1 MSKFSWKRVGN
12 FVNTYCESLFFTTIL
27 GLLVV
32 IFVFGATLKKNRLHE
47 NNQPIIYTVD
57 NQDSYVIGTV
67 ESKYRFDEDNYI
79 MVLDGGRMY
88 KITFQQYE
96 QIETG
101 DKVFSYIKETSEE

>member
-1 MSKFSWKRVGN
+1 MNKFSRTRVGN
-12 FVNTYCESLFFTTIL
+12 FIYTYSESIFFTTLL
-27 GLLVV
+27 GLLLSILVV
-32 IFVFGATLKKNRLHE
+32 KVTPKISNVSESNK
-47 NNQPIIYTVD
+47 PIIYNVD

-67 ESKYRFDEDNYI
+67 ESKYRFDEDNYV

-101 DKVFSYIKETSEE
+101 DKVFSYIKEASEE

>member
-1 MSKFSWKRVGN
+1 MVLLS
-12 FVNTYCESLFFTTIL
+12 FVPKNNSLPESN
-27 GLLVV
+27 
-32 IFVFGATLKKNRLHE
+32 K
-47 NNQPIIYTVD
+47 PIIYTVD

-67 ESKYRFDEDNYI
+67 ESKYRFDEDNYV

-101 DKVFSYIKETSEE
+101 DKVFSYIKEASEG

>member
-1 MSKFSWKRVGN
+1 MNKFSWKRIGN
-12 FVNTYCESLFFTTIL
+12 FIYKYFTEIFLIGLFIGLMSIGYFSFVSKSHSLP
-27 GLLVV
+27 
-32 IFVFGATLKKNRLHE
+32 E

-67 ESKYRFDEDNYI
+67 ESKYRFDEDNYV
-79 MVLDGGRMY
+79 MVLDGGRIY

-101 DKVFSYIKETSEE
+101 DKVFSYIKEAGEE